1 MGLAEDYRAYVKREK
16 NRLKRLPYFA
26 DSDQRREAFLV
37 MFEALST
44 HGLEAI
50 LRWQANAC
58 SDPVFR
64 VLALDFM
71 LARRVE
77 SPAPVEWPETTLDRD
92 TIVEG
97 DLRVTGNLIHG
108 AALTVLGDLTIEGA
122 YLTEG
127 DYPCCQVGGT
137 FAARDYFALEAETI
151 VLGTLR
157 VARTLAVFYP
167 ETVTIA
173 AAVEATNV
181 CSENAW
187 IVGAL
192 KAEHIAE
199 DAAAMKALLGTDD
212 PDVVRAMVA

>member
-44 HGLEAI
+44 HDLEAI

-71 LARRVE
+71 LARRAA

-97 DLRVTGNLIHG
+97 DLRVTGNLING

-137 FAARDYFALEAETI
+137 FAARDYFAELFDTELEATAAQSEAHLQRARKFARMFK
-151 VLGTLR
+151 VLL
-157 VARTLAVFYP
+157 P
-167 ETVTIA
+167 
-173 AAVEATNV
+173 
-181 CSENAW
+181 SAW
-187 IVGAL
+187 LKGKQPWGAY
-192 KAEHIAE
+192 
-199 DAAAMKALLGTDD
+199 
-212 PDVVRAMVA
+212 